1 MAPIEAGT
9 VKQWESRVD
18 AARECFARTLVA
30 WAGDMLELRRRG
42 LDQLRWTSANPAD
55 CAVKPHAAQADDS
68 IVPMN
73 RAA

>member
-1 MAPIEAGT
+1 MATQDSDTEGR
-9 VKQWESRVD
+9 WNREVD
-18 AARECFARTLVA
+18 AVRECFARRLAA

-42 LDQLRWTSANPAD
+42 MQQFRWSSANPAE
-55 CAVKPHAAQADDS
+55 CAAKPSPSQADGS

>member
-1 MAPIEAGT
+1 MAPLDADTQRRWEA
-9 VKQWESRVD
+9 KAD
-18 AARECFARTLVA
+18 AARDSFARTLVA

-42 LDQLRWTSANPAD
+42 LDQLRWASAIPAD
-55 CAVKPHAAQADDS
+55 CDGKTQPTQADGS

>member
-1 MAPIEAGT
+1 MAPIDAELAGR
-9 VKQWESRVD
+9 WNREVD

-30 WAGDMLELRRRG
+30 WAGDTLELRRRG
-42 LDQLRWTSANPAD
+42 LDRLRWTSANPAD
-55 CAVKPHAAQADDS
+55 CAVKPHAAQADGS

>member
-1 MAPIEAGT
+1 MASIEAGT
-9 VKQWESRVD
+9 VKHWESRVD

-30 WAGDMLELRRRG
+30 WAGDTLELRRRG

-55 CAVKPHAAQADDS
+55 CAVKPHAAQADGS